1 MATRRDFLTTG
12 LVATGAFAL
21 PARLV
26 RAAQSVRFDVN
37 PFPLGVASGYP
48 TPDSLVLWT
57 RLALSPLEPGG
68 GMPPEV
74 VAVDWEVAGDERM
87 RSLIQ
92 HGSTYATPDWA
103 PSVHIE
109 PSGLDPA

>member
-37 PFPLGVASGYP
+37 PFPLGIASGYP
-48 TPDSLVLWT
+48 TPDSMVLWT

-68 GMPPEV
+68 GKPPEV
-74 VAVDWEVAGDERM
+74 LPVNWEIAAGGRGGAGGRRGAAD
-87 RSLIQ
+87 
-92 HGSTYATPDWA
+92 AA
-103 PSVHIE
+103 PE
-109 PSGLDPA
+109 